1 MYTSMYT
8 SKHVHEQTCTMHVC
22 SNTYICSESV
32 LKSLALAHMLNAS
45 VASLNN
51 AGEKLGTPSN
61 NAADIQQDLDNLN
74 CKWVN
79 QTECYTKYCSVVLLD
94 NLKLQ

>member
-74 CKWVN
+74 CK
-79 QTECYTKYCSVVLLD
+79 
-94 NLKLQ
+94 